1 MDTTACVKQTFN
13 ELIPLFESTLT
24 FSVALSVVESIV
36 ERDRSAPVILAV
48 ATAGAVL
55 CAVWIRIKLAAIA
68 LPSGQRARANL
79 ADAVS
84 AEGQCRGTPEHAA
97 AQKVLARAELSAIL
111 VPILEMAAWAST
123 KLVRVLVQF
132 ESVLISSALSQV
144 IGGGN
149 PTAFIIVFALFGL
162 CLAYGVT
169 AASQKL

>member
-1 MDTTACVKQTFN
+1 MDPNKTCGN
-13 ELIPLFESTLT
+13 RP
-24 FSVALSVVESIV
+24 
-36 ERDRSAPVILAV
+36 
-48 ATAGAVL
+48 
-55 CAVWIRIKLAAIA
+55 
-68 LPSGQRARANL
+68 
-79 ADAVS
+79 ADAVTT
-84 AEGQCRGTPEHAA
+84 EGQCRGTPEHAA